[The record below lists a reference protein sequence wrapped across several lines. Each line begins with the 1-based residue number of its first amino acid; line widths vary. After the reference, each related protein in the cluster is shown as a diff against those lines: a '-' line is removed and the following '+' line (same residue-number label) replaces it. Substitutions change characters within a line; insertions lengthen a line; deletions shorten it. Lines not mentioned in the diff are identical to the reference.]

1 MSRKKNTSM
10 LAAGILIGAVL
21 TGPTANAAEAYLKV
35 LPSSQTF
42 YLDGKQVALEA
53 YAIEGHN
60 YIQLAEVGKLLG
72 AEVIYQASDNSVRIT
87 TETGASQTRTDG
99 TVILPTDGSRYVPKA
114 GDVIQCDDG
123 TQYTITDVSQYDKSM
138 FASGPIGELPS
149 ATCDWSSFPE
159 VELPKPEARHF
170 DLEAGDYL
178 FIRNLYES
186 RRMQYTIQNLAG
198 NHPETSR
205 NGKLE
210 YGSKGTPAVRI
221 KLTIDPGLTA
231 HSFWPWRE
239 SALEDLF
246 NSCPP
251 GTYSMEAWDVF
262 RNGVYMYTE
271 YKLHAI

>member
-21 TGPTANAAEAYLKV
+21 AGPTANAAEAYLKA

-114 GDVIQCDDG
+114 GDVLQCDDG
-123 TQYTITDVSQYDKSM
+123 TQYTITDVSRYDKSM
-138 FASGPIGELPS
+138 FASGPVGELPS

-170 DLEAGDYL
+170 DLETGNYL

-239 SALEDLF
+239 SDLENLF

-251 GTYSMEAWDVF
+251 GTYSMEAWDVY
-262 RNGVYMYTE
+262 RNGVYRYTE
-271 YKLHAI
+271 YKIHAI